1 MSDSS
6 KGVLLVVDDEPLK
19 RITLQ
24 IELSQAGYTV
34 IDAADAVLALKVLGA
49 RPVDV
54 VITDLRMSQMDG
66 LQFLEQVKARWP
78 QTHVLLM
85 TAYGSVDS
93 AVAAIKRG
101 AYDYLTKPFK
111 TDVLL
116 EKIERLRAARG
127 WASDKYRPAPS
138 PEQVGPLMGASYAA
152 RRLFQQI
159 RAVADS
165 DRPLLIEGECG
176 TGKSLVAQAMHQLS
190 RRSGRPLVSFSC
202 TSREPAA
209 LDGEL
214 AGRFEHAQGG
224 TLYLSEIDALPASL
238 QTRLL
243 NVLEHQAVERPGQA
257 QATPVDA
264 RLICGTMRDLK
275 AMVETGQ
282 FRQDLYY
289 RLSAVSL
296 PVPPLRDRREDIV
309 LLAKH
314 FLGRR
319 VAEGRP
325 SPSRLSP
332 HAIEALMS
340 YHWPGNVRELEHI
353 IERAATMA
361 TGDEVELKD
370 ILLPREAATCD
381 IHSPAMPDRL
391 PGLTETIAGIE
402 RSLIDSA
409 LRRAAG
415 NQARA
420 AQFLGIPRTTLR
432 DKMAKYGMASP
443 TGKQPLPG

>member
-1 MSDSS
+1 
-6 KGVLLVVDDEPLK
+6 
-19 RITLQ
+19 
-24 IELSQAGYTV
+24 
-34 IDAADAVLALKVLGA
+34 
-49 RPVDV
+49 
-54 VITDLRMSQMDG
+54 
-66 LQFLEQVKARWP
+66 
-78 QTHVLLM
+78 
-85 TAYGSVDS
+85 
-93 AVAAIKRG
+93 
-101 AYDYLTKPFK
+101 
-111 TDVLL
+111 
-116 EKIERLRAARG
+116 
-127 WASDKYRPAPS
+127 
-138 PEQVGPLMGASYAA
+138 
-152 RRLFQQI
+152 
-159 RAVADS
+159 
-165 DRPLLIEGECG
+165 
-176 TGKSLVAQAMHQLS
+176 
-190 RRSGRPLVSFSC
+190 
-202 TSREPAA
+202 
-209 LDGEL
+209 
-214 AGRFEHAQGG
+214 
-224 TLYLSEIDALPASL
+224 
-238 QTRLL
+238 
-243 NVLEHQAVERPGQA
+243 
-257 QATPVDA
+257 VDA

-319 VAEGRP
+319 AAEGRP
-325 SPSRLSP
+325 TSPSRLSP
-332 HAIEALMS
+332 YAIEALMS

-432 DKMAKYGMASP
+432 DKMAKYGMAGQM
-443 TGKQPLPG
+443 GKQPPPA